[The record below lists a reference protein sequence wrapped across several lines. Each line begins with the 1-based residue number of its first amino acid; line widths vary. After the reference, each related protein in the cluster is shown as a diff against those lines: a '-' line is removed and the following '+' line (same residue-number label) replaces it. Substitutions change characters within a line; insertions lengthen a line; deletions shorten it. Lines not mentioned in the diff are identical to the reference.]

1 MQYNKKTVLAS
12 TLVATSAMA
21 AYVPSE
27 PWTTLTPTA
36 TYSGATTEYNT
47 SFGIAVQPIST
58 GSYASYYA
66 SSSSSATNAKR
77 DAISQI
83 SDGQIQAT
91 TKTTTTK
98 SSTTAQA
105 VSQIT
110 DGQIQA
116 TTKTTTVKSSTT
128 AEAVSQIT
136 DGQIQATTKTE
147 TTKSATTAEAVSQI
161 TDGQVQATTKTSS
174 TEAAVSQITDGQVQA
189 TTKTSSTETAASQ
202 ITDGQIQATTATSSA
217 SEATSATSSSEA
229 TSSATGSGITAVSCK
244 NNGTLAM
251 LLNDGVLTDEK
262 GRIGSIVANRQFQFD
277 GPPPQAGAIYADG
290 WGITPDGNLA
300 IGDEDVFWQ
309 CLSGDFYNLYDTEIG
324 GQCKPVHLEVVELV
338 SC

>member
-36 TYSGATTEYNT
+36 TYSGATTDYAT
-47 SFGIAVQPIST
+47 SFGIAVEPIST

-66 SSSSSATNAKR
+66 SSSSAATQAKR

-91 TKTTTTK
+91 TN
-98 SSTTAQA
+98 
-105 VSQIT
+105 
-110 DGQIQA
+110 
-116 TTKTTTVKSSTT
+116 TKTTQHTTT
-128 AEAVSQIT
+128 AAAVSQIT

-147 TTKSATTAEAVSQI
+147 TTKHTTTAAAVSQI
-161 TDGQVQATTKTSS
+161 TDGQVQATTKTETTKHTTTAAADGQVQATTKTTS

-189 TTKTSSTETAASQ
+189 TTKTTSSTEAAASQ
-202 ITDGQIQATTATSSA
+202 ITDGQIQATTSTTSSA
-217 SEATSATSSSEA
+217 SESATSASASSSA
-229 TSSATGSGITAVSCK
+229 ASSSATASSGIDAVSCK
-244 NNGTLAM
+244 NSGTLSM
-251 LLNDGVLTDEK
+251 KLDNGVLSDEK

-277 GPPPQAGAIYADG
+277 GPPPQAGAIYANG
-290 WGITPDGNLA
+290 WGITPEGNLA
-300 IGDEDVFWQ
+300 IGNEDVFWQ

-324 GQCKPVHLEVVELV
+324 GQCKPVHLEVVNLV